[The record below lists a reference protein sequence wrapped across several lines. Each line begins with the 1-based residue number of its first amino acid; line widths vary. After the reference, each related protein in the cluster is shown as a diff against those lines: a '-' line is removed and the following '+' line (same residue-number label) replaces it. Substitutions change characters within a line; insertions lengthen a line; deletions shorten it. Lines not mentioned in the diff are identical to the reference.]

1 MTDTSQLKEGAR
13 NLLKNCANLQTGESL
28 LVIYETPEEGWYDQ
42 RIVDTVVATARDLG
56 FEPALL
62 AVGAP
67 VNEDNPA
74 VTEAISHH
82 DCTIF
87 LTRLGDQDRFAK
99 MVPGQRTVMV
109 YTRTADMLASNYG
122 TTPHQAMEDLKG
134 AIHDVMREAREIVI
148 TCPLGTHLTGDTSQ
162 TVWEDT
168 GDVSVK
174 RFPLGVPQP
183 IGAASFSGQVAL
195 NGYLTT
201 TGCKVYTPDHAALD
215 GIAFAHVENGRIE
228 DFTGPAKT
236 VKQIKQH
243 YHFVSDLFGID
254 PDFIHSWHAGMH
266 PGCTYLP
273 TAAAHP
279 DRWSNSVFT
288 HPQFVHF
295 HTCGAYAPGEICWM
309 VKDQTIIFDGIALWD
324 RGRMMPAS
332 FPVTSQC
339 LERWPIL
346 LPLFANPSANIG
358 LY

>member
-1 MTDTSQLKEGAR
+1 MSGTSRLKKGAR
-13 NLLKNCANLQTGESL
+13 NLLKNCANLQTGDSL

-42 RIVDTVVATARDLG
+42 GVVDAVLRMARDLG
-56 FEPALL
+56 VEPARLE
-62 AVGAP
+62 VGAP
-67 VNEDNPA
+67 GNEENPA
-74 VTEAISHH
+74 VTESISRH

-87 LTRLGDQDRFAK
+87 LSRLGDQDRFAK

-134 AIHDVMREAREIVI
+134 AIHSIMRNTREIII

-162 TVWEDT
+162 TVWEET

-195 NGYLTT
+195 SRYLTT

-215 GIAFAHVENGRIE
+215 GIAFAHVENGRIKE
-228 DFTGPAKT
+228 FTGPTKT
-236 VKQIKQH
+236 VEQIKQH
-243 YHFVSDLFGID
+243 YKFVSELFSID

-273 TAAAHP
+273 SAAAHP
-279 DRWSNSVFT
+279 DRWSNNVFT

-309 VKDQTIIFDGIALWD
+309 VKDQTITFDGVALWEQ
-324 RGRMMPAS
+324 GRMMPAS
-332 FPVTSQC
+332 FPLASGC
-339 LERWPIL
+339 LERWPVL
-346 LPLFANPSANIG
+346 GPLFANPSANIG
-358 LY
+358 L